1 MPLGKRQP
9 TCRMVRH
16 GIDHG
21 AVHVKNQGFGGDLR
35 HLVLKIICTFI
46 IHWIIIYNMQTI
58 VELPEF
64 SRQAAPLLSEDSV
77 KALITHL
84 ATHPE
89 SGVLLSG
96 TGGVRKLR
104 RAREGMGKSGGTR
117 VIYYFHSK
125 RIPLYRLTIFGK
137 NQRDNLSKA
146 EANESA
152 GLVQLLTQAS
162 GV

>member
-1 MPLGKRQP
+1 
-9 TCRMVRH
+9 
-16 GIDHG
+16 
-21 AVHVKNQGFGGDLR
+21 
-35 HLVLKIICTFI
+35 
-46 IHWIIIYNMQTI
+46 MQTI
-58 VELPEF
+58 VELAEF
-64 SRQAAPLLSEDSV
+64 SRQAVPLLSADSV

-89 SGVLLSG
+89 SGVLLAG

-104 RAREGMGKSGGTR
+104 WAREGMGKSGGTR

-125 RIPLYRLTIFGK
+125 RMPLYLLTIFGK
-137 NQRDNLSKA
+137 NQKDNISKA
-146 EANESA
+146 EANELA